1 MKAKRI
7 AACALA
13 LTMSIGTVASFTG
26 CGSSNDSSS
35 SKAAGTTKAEDES
48 AIDKTGE
55 YTKVDGKGAKI
66 VVYTNRTDRVD
77 DGSLAKRTEAF
88 EKDNNC
94 TVEYQALKDYSG
106 DIKKK
111 LSSGDYGDVLMI
123 PDDVQLDD
131 LKNYFEPLGSYD
143 DLSKEYKWTNK
154 KMDSSKTVYGLPYGG
169 NAVGI
174 LYNKKVW
181 SDAGITE
188 TPKTPD
194 EFIEDLKKIKEKNG
208 DAVIPYYTNYKDD
221 WAITQWDSLV
231 LSASGDAE
239 YKTNLLKNKTDLFDK
254 DGGYYKTYKF
264 LYDLYSQKDL
274 LEEDHTTTD
283 WENSKV
289 VFDKGGIGAM
299 VMGSWAIGQFQ
310 DVAAKNNLNPDDIGY
325 MPVPITAADGKQ
337 YSQTSG
343 DMCLGVSKN
352 SKNKELA
359 KAYIEW
365 FLKASGFA
373 SSEGMIPTVVG
384 SELPDNLSE
393 FNGVELFEEA
403 ETPDE
408 YIGVFDNIDKKV
420 SKIDLSGNA
429 SDNFKFKLA
438 EAAFAGESEDSMQ
451 KVFDD
456 LNKKW
461 ADARDSVVK

>member
-13 LTMSIGTVASFTG
+13 LTMSIGTVASFTS

-35 SKAAGTTKAEDES
+35 SKAAGTTKKEDES

-55 YTKVDGKGAKI
+55 YTKVDGKGAKL

-77 DGSLAKRTEAF
+77 DGSLAERTKAF
-88 EKDNNC
+88 EKDNDC

-123 PDDVQLDD
+123 PDDVELSD
-131 LKNYFEPLGSYD
+131 LKNYFEALGTYD
-143 DLSKEYKWTNK
+143 ELSKEYKWANK

-174 LYNKKVW
+174 LYNKKIW
-181 SDAGITE
+181 KDAGITE
-188 TPKTPD
+188 LPKTPED
-194 EFIEDLKKIKEKNG
+194 FIKDLKAIKDNNSE
-208 DAVIPYYTNYKDD
+208 VIPYYTNYKEN

-231 LSASGDAE
+231 LSASGDKE
-239 YKTNLLKNKTDLFDK
+239 YKVNLLKNKTDLFDK
-254 DGGYYKTYKF
+254 KGGYYKTYKF
-264 LYDLYSQKDL
+264 LFDLYSQKDL
-274 LEEDHTTTD
+274 IEEDHTTTD
-283 WENSKV
+283 WEGSKTW
-289 VFDKGGIGAM
+289 FAEGNIASM
-299 VMGSWAIGQFQ
+299 VMGSWAISQFQ
-310 DVAAKNNLNPDDIGY
+310 AAATQDGQDPDDIGY
-325 MPVPITAADGKQ
+325 MPVPITAEDGKQ

-373 SSEGMIPTVVG
+373 SSEGMIPTVQG
-384 SELPDNLSE
+384 SDLPDNLSE
-393 FNGVELFEEA
+393 FEGVELFEEA
-403 ETPDE
+403 ETPEE

-429 SDNFKFKLA
+429 ADNFKFKLA
-438 EAAFAGESEDSMQ
+438 EAAFAGEGEDSMQ
-451 KVFDD
+451 KIFDD
-456 LNKKW
+456 LNSKW
-461 ADARDSVVK
+461 AEARDSVLK